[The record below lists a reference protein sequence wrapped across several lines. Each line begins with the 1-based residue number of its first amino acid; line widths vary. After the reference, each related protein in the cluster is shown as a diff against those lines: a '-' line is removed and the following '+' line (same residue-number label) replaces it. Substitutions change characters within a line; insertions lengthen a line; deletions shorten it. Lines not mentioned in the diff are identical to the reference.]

1 MTDKTTEF
9 IEKLERLKTKTF
21 VFEGEEVVL
30 TGRVAAKTLPSSKVK
45 EIYEIE
51 PKNKVPY
58 GNTRNKWVAITDL
71 FEVQ

>member
-1 MTDKTTEF
+1 MVDKTPEF
-9 IEKLERLKTKTF
+9 NEKIERLKTKTF
-21 VFEGEEVVL
+21 VFEGEEVMM
-30 TGRVAAKTLPSSKVK
+30 TGRLAIKILPSRKEK

-58 GNTRNKWVAITDL
+58 GNSRNKWVAITDL